1 MQPRL
6 FGEAKEEPDNSLL
19 GLKRREQ
26 ASSSKEQ
33 PHGYRAL
40 ISLSGICAGGQ
51 KSRHLHVQLPARM
64 AVQEACVL
72 LREQKRKLDAPSAY

>member
-6 FGEAKEEPDNSLL
+6 FGEAKEEPDNFLL

-33 PHGYRAL
+33 PSGYRAL
-40 ISLSGICAGGQ
+40 ISLSGICADGQ